1 MTGGVR
7 VHPRIFRLA
16 AMSLTTVALALGT
29 SVTPVQ
35 AQPVHGGQSGDTA
48 WSSGQN
54 TVSAI
59 TDRLARQLASP
70 LADDLRADLFA
81 TAADSA
87 VHLSSLDANAALTR
101 AIRQADRAVAAA
113 KGLPED
119 ATSLIQVRLA
129 HPDMRAALARGE
141 APLIAAVPTDDVV
154 TAVTAYGSTGA
165 KVLLDATRV
174 PQRPVFVVEVD
185 TEKAMGL
192 GLKVMRATLDARG
205 IFSAK
210 SGVTA
215 QGGYWANK
223 VNAIRLNDDKEP
235 WVKGGAEIFGI
246 AGGFGPDSKVR
257 VDTVTMPYL
266 DNDGTTYY
274 PNQVIVH
281 YGFYKY
287 NFADYVMYEDDGDT
301 NYRDLALAIA
311 GALLY
316 IVDGGAYQPLVNA
329 IINAMP
335 DSWWTDDPDYT
346 DSWYTLAT
354 STSGRRYGAAGNGW
368 MDIVP
373 YWIEQ
378 F

>member
-1 MTGGVR
+1 M
-7 VHPRIFRLA
+7 HPRIFRLA
-16 AMSLTTVALALGT
+16 AMSLTTAALALGT
-29 SVTPVQ
+29 SITPVQ
-35 AQPVHGGQSGDTA
+35 AQPADRGQPDA
-48 WSSGQN
+48 WSPGHG

-59 TDRLARQLASP
+59 TDQLARQLASP
-70 LADDLRADLFA
+70 LADAVRQDLFA
-81 TAADSA
+81 AAVDRP
-87 VHLSSLDANAALTR
+87 VHLAAVDGSAALEQTVQR
-101 AIRQADRAVAAA
+101 ADGAVAAA
-113 KGLPED
+113 KGLP
-119 ATSLIQVRLA
+119 ANAASLIQIRLA
-129 HPDMRAALARGE
+129 HPDMRAAYSRGE
-141 APLIAAVPTDDVV
+141 APLIAAAPTDDTVA
-154 TAVTAYGSTGA
+154 AVTAYGRNGT

-185 TEKAMGL
+185 GEKAVSL
-192 GLKVMRATLDARG
+192 GLKVMRATLDERG
-205 IFSAK
+205 ISSAR

-215 QGGYWANK
+215 QAGYWANK

-246 AGGFGPDSKVR
+246 AGGFGLDSKVKI
-257 VDTVTMPYL
+257 DTVTMPYL

-301 NYRDLALAIA
+301 NYRNLALAIA
-311 GALLY
+311 SALLY

-354 STSGRRYGAAGNGW
+354 TTSGRRYGAANNGW
-368 MDIVP
+368 MDIAP

>member
-1 MTGGVR
+1 
-7 VHPRIFRLA
+7 VHLA
-16 AMSLTTVALALGT
+16 TVDANTALERT
-29 SVTPVQ
+29 VQ
-35 AQPVHGGQSGDTA
+35 
-48 WSSGQN
+48 
-54 TVSAI
+54 
-59 TDRLARQLASP
+59 R
-70 LADDLRADLFA
+70 
-81 TAADSA
+81 ADSA
-87 VHLSSLDANAALTR
+87 A
-101 AIRQADRAVAAA
+101 AAA
-113 KGLPED
+113 KGLPAD
-119 ATSLIQVRLA
+119 ATSLIQIRLA
-129 HPDMRAALARGE
+129 HPDMRAAFARGE
-141 APLIAAVPTDDVV
+141 AALIAAAPTDDAV
-154 TAVTAYGSTGA
+154 TAVTAYGRNGA

-185 TEKAMGL
+185 GEKAVAL
-192 GLKVMRATLDARG
+192 GMKVMRATLDARG
-205 IFSAK
+205 IFSAR

-246 AGGFGPDSKVR
+246 AGGFGFDSKVR
-257 VDTVTMPYL
+257 VDTITMPYL
-266 DNDGTTYY
+266 DHDGTTYY

-301 NYRDLALAIA
+301 NYRNLALAIA
-311 GALLY
+311 NALLY
-316 IVDGGAYQPLVNA
+316 IVDGGAYTPLVNA

-354 STSGRRYGAAGNGW
+354 TTSGRRYGAAGNGW

>member
-1 MTGGVR
+1 M
-7 VHPRIFRLA
+7 HPRISRLA
-16 AMSLTTVALALGT
+16 AVSLATVALGLGT
-29 SVTPVQ
+29 SMTPAQ
-35 AQPVHGGQSGDTA
+35 AQPVDGGQSPA
-48 WSSGQN
+48 WSPGRD
-54 TVSAI
+54 TVAAI
-59 TDRLARQLASP
+59 EDRVARQLASP
-70 LADDLRADLFA
+70 LADNVRQDLLVA
-81 TAADSA
+81 AADQP
-87 VHLSSLDANAALTR
+87 VHLSTVDGNAALERTIQR
-101 AIRQADRAVAAA
+101 ADTAVAAA

-119 ATSLIQVRLA
+119 ARSLLQVRLA

-141 APLIAAVPTDDVV
+141 APLIAAAPTDD
-154 TAVTAYGSTGA
+154 TAAAVTAYGRNGA
-165 KVLLDATRV
+165 KVLLDATRI
-174 PQRPVFVVEVD
+174 PQQPVFVVEVD
-185 TEKAMGL
+185 TEKALAL

-210 SGVTA
+210 SGVTV

-266 DNDGTTYY
+266 DHDGTTYY

-311 GALLY
+311 NALLY

-335 DSWWTDDPDYT
+335 NSWWTDDPDYT

-354 STSGRRYGAAGNGW
+354 STSGRRYGAASNGW